1 MNLKHGLL
9 LPLLVICA
17 SCSSK
22 KSLTILSDPSGANVQ
37 INGRLVGKTPVTT
50 TIDQSKA
57 VDIFVEK
64 SGYQCASRALTP
76 EVSTMGAILWTEG
89 DSKAKFIREDSVNF
103 SLKKLE
109 TPTMPSK
116 AVLPKVPAKPVKP
129 AERSVPVLRD
139 MPDFS

>member
-9 LPLLVICA
+9 LPLLMICV

-37 INGRLVGKTPVTT
+37 VNGRLVGKTPVTT

-89 DSKAKFIREDSVNF
+89 DPKAKFIREDSVNF
-103 SLKKLE
+103 SLKKLDA
-109 TPTMPSK
+109 PSMPLRPAQPK
-116 AVLPKVPAKPVKP
+116 APVKP
-129 AERSVPVLRD
+129 SKPADRPVPVLRD
-139 MPDFS
+139 MPSFS